1 MSNYQTLEEL
11 KLLAKEGMVKPYHK
25 KQIPTPEDQ
34 QMARMLQEEY
44 SIPIKF
50 EDVSEEHFWTDKDP
64 YSKWRRKSAPYR
76 VNKQIWQRSKIT
88 LKPGSPIKNIISV
101 AKTSIQNEFIRFM
114 SLPTDMR
121 QQTYGFVTKGEFAKQ
136 YQVSKDTISNWAKD
150 GDVQKK
156 IDHEMLTRWKDLNN
170 EVIQTLFKS
179 IQKYGDAARV
189 RLWLEKIAQ
198 FKDEKIIDNHF
209 TFEWIN
215 PNSVMDESRII
226 EVNHGED
233 TN

>member
-1 MSNYQTLEEL
+1 MNYQTLDEL

-34 QMARMLQEEY
+34 QMALMLQEEFN
-44 SIPIKF
+44 IPLKF
-50 EDVSEEHFWTDKDP
+50 EDVPEEHFWTDKDP

-88 LKPGSPIKNIISV
+88 LKPGSPYKNIISV
-101 AKTSIQNEFIRFM
+101 AKTSIQNEFVRFM
-114 SLPTDMR
+114 SLPLDMR
-121 QQTYGFVTKGEFAKQ
+121 QSTYGFTTKGEFAKQ
-136 YQVSKDTISNWAKD
+136 YQISKDTVSNWSKD
-150 GDVQKK
+150 SEIQKK

-179 IQKYGDAARV
+179 IQKYGDASRV